1 MVELEGKKTYSKTT
15 DLAKKVFQSSASLY
29 LKIARFYSLNV
40 AIFTSI
46 WIASLSLL
54 FFISVAYQDFFSLY
68 FNFFRVR
75 WFGISVLIVLALLTL
90 LTSYLK
96 HQKRIVFLL
105 TWLESNILTIIS
117 YSYLLGIENKSF
129 YPFIIGFLT
138 ALILLVNFDLF
149 GRKDYHFYIL
159 VIQVLLFSLQSFSW
173 INLLAASRV
182 EVINFHEDLLSNI
195 LKLPSWLWLAVSALG
210 ITLITISS
218 FGAITVKKTLIYT
231 PLLFY
236 IFFQMFLV
244 VENLNFA
251 NFFYWQKTLLFL
263 IFWDFVY
270 LPLKFIIEDTKDD
283 KYQPR
288 LVVSTMYHII
298 LVLIIYF
305 SPNLL

>member
-1 MVELEGKKTYSKTT
+1 MENLEPEKPSSKSPQILQTILKQT
-15 DLAKKVFQSSASLY
+15 FSLY
-29 LKIARFYSLNV
+29 TAVSTFYSLNV
-40 AIFTSI
+40 ALITSI
-46 WIASLSLL
+46 WVSLLSLF
-54 FFISVAYQDFFSLY
+54 FFISVAYQEFFSTY

-75 WFGISVLIVLALLTL
+75 WFGIAVLLVLALLTL

-96 HQKRIVFLL
+96 HQKRIAFIL
-105 TWLESNILTIIS
+105 TWLESNLLTIIS
-117 YSYLLGIENKSF
+117 FSYLLGIENRSF

-138 ALILLVNFDLF
+138 ALILLVNYDLF
-149 GRKDYHFYIL
+149 GKKTYQFHLL

-173 INLLAASRV
+173 LSLLVASRV
-182 EVINFHEDLLSNI
+182 EVISFQEDSLSNI
-195 LKLPSWLWLAVSALG
+195 LNLPSWMWLAVSALG

-218 FGAITVKKTLIYT
+218 FGNLSVKKVLLYT

-270 LPLKFIIEDTKDD
+270 IPLKFITRDTKDD

-288 LVVSTMYHII
+288 LVVSAIYHAL
-298 LVLIIYF
+298 LVVIIYL
-305 SPNLL
+305 SPNLI

>member
-1 MVELEGKKTYSKTT
+1 MVQQGTEKSESSTPQFF
-15 DLAKKVFQSSASLY
+15 KKVFNTS
-29 LKIARFYSLNV
+29 YSLLSKAINFYTSNV

-46 WIASLSLL
+46 WISLLSLL
-54 FFISVAYQDFFSLY
+54 FFISVTYQDFFSTY

-75 WFGISVLIVLALLTL
+75 WFGVSVLVILALLTFF
-90 LTSYLK
+90 TSYLK
-96 HQKRIVFLL
+96 HQKRVAFLL
-105 TWLESNILTIIS
+105 TWLQSNILTIIS

-129 YPFIIGFLT
+129 YPFIIAFLT
-138 ALILLVNFDLF
+138 ALILLVNYDLF
-149 GRKDYHFYIL
+149 GKKKYHFYIL

-182 EVINFHEDLLSNI
+182 EVISFHEDLLSNI
-195 LKLPSWLWLAVSALG
+195 LKLPSWLWLAVSSLG

-218 FGAITVKKTLIYT
+218 FGYGSAKKTLIYT
-231 PLLFY
+231 PFLFY

-270 LPLKFIIEDTKDD
+270 LPLKYIIKNTKDD

-288 LVVSTMYHII
+288 LVVSTIYHVA
-298 LVLIIYF
+298 LVLIIYL